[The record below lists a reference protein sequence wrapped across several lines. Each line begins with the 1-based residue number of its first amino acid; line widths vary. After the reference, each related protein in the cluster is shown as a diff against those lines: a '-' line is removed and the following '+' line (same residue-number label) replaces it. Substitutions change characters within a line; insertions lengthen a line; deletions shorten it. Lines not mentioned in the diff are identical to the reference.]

1 MILKGVGIGRG
12 VAVGPVLRMAEPLP
26 EPKDE
31 PRAASVSA
39 EAENARVTK
48 ALAAVNADLNRRAQE
63 AANGDEGTKQA
74 AEILQAVAMFAS
86 DPALAANI
94 AKMVDDGKTG
104 ERAVLEG
111 FGQVEEMFRQIGGYQ
126 GERAADL
133 HDVGQ
138 RVIAELMGRPAPGV
152 PQSETPFVLVAK
164 DLSPADTASLDLD
177 KTLAIVTSEGGP
189 TSHTA
194 ILCRA
199 RGIVAVVSA
208 AEAVDLTDGET
219 VIVNAARGEVTTDPT
234 DEQLAAAHDAKLR
247 ADKAKELRGQPG
259 QLKDGHRIPL
269 LANVGKP
276 SDAKTALE
284 YGAEGVG
291 LFRTEFLFIGNEEP
305 PTVEEQTK
313 AYAELLAQ
321 FPGKK
326 VVIRLL
332 DAGADK
338 PLPFLTPEDEPNPAL
353 GLRGLRTLAQ
363 HKAVLEGQLKALAAA
378 DAQTDADLW
387 VMAPMVADEWE
398 AEYFTKLGK
407 SFGLK
412 FVGSM
417 AEVPSI
423 AVMADKVSQVTDFV
437 SIGTNDLTQYTLAAD
452 RTLGSVSNYQ
462 TAWHPA
468 VLRVIKMICEA
479 GNKNGMPVGVCG
491 EAAAD
496 PDLAVVLAGLGVNSL
511 SMTPVALDDVRA
523 ELAQHTLEEAQ
534 QIAEKA
540 LNGDFYNPPQWCEL
554 GE

>member
-1 MILKGVGIGRG
+1 MIIKGVGIGRG

-94 AKMVDDGKTG
+94 AKMVDEGKTG
-104 ERAVLEG
+104 ERAVLDG

-164 DLSPADTASLDLD
+164 DLTPADTASLDLD

-208 AEAVDLTDGET
+208 TEAVDLADGET
-219 VIVNAARGEVTTDPT
+219 VIVNAAKSEVTTDPT

-363 HKAVLEGQLKALAAA
+363 HKAVLEGQLKALAEA

>member
-1 MILKGVGIGRG
+1 MVIKGVGIGRG
-12 VAVGPVLRMAEPLP
+12 VAVGPVIRMAAALP
-26 EPKDE
+26 EPSDA
-31 PRAASVSA
+31 PRADSVSA
-39 EAENARVTK
+39 ESEIERVTK
-48 ALAAVNADLNRRAQE
+48 SLALVNADLNRRAEE
-63 AANGDEGTKQA
+63 AANGDEGAKQA
-74 AEILQAVAMFAS
+74 APILQAIAMFAS
-86 DPALAANI
+86 DPALAQSINTLI
-94 AKMVDDGKTG
+94 EQGKTA

-111 FGQVEEMFRQIGGYQ
+111 FGAVEEMFKAIGGYQ

-138 RVIAELMGRPAPGV
+138 RVIADLMGVPAPGV
-152 PQSETPFVLVAK
+152 PGSDTPFVLVAE
-164 DLSPADTASLDLD
+164 DLSPADTAGLDLD
-177 KTLAIVTSEGGP
+177 KTLAIVTSQGGP

-194 ILCRA
+194 ILARA

-208 AEAVDLTDGET
+208 AGADDLKNGET
-219 VIVNAARGEVTTDPT
+219 VIVNAAESTITTEPS
-234 DEQLAAAHDAKLR
+234 DEQVAAAEAAK
-247 ADKAKELRGQPG
+247 AKAAKAKELRGKPG
-259 QLKDGHRIPL
+259 ATKDGYHIPL

-276 SDAKTALE
+276 SDGKTALE

-291 LFRTEFLFIGNEEP
+291 LFRSEFLFIGNAEP
-305 PTVEEQTK
+305 PSVEEQTK

-326 VVIRLL
+326 VVIRML

-353 GLRGLRTLAQ
+353 GLRGLRTLRT
-363 HKAVLEGQLKALAAA
+363 HMNVLEGQLKALAAA

-387 VMAPMVADEWE
+387 VMAPMVADAHE
-398 AEYFTKLGK
+398 AAYFVKLGK

-412 FVGSM
+412 KVGVM

-423 AVMADKVSQVTDFV
+423 ALMADQVAKVADFV

-452 RTLGSVSNYQ
+452 RTLGSVANYQ

-468 VLRVIKMICEA
+468 VLRAIKLIADA
-479 GNKNGMPVGVCG
+479 GNANGMPVGVCG

-496 PDLAVVLAGLGVNSL
+496 PDLAVVLTGIGVNSL

-523 ELAQHTLEEAQ
+523 ELAGVTLEEAQ
-534 QIAEKA
+534 EKAAKA
-540 LNGDFYNPPQWCEL
+540 LNGDFYNPSEWNI
-554 GE
+554 

>member
-1 MILKGVGIGRG
+1 MVIKGVGIGRG
-12 VAVGPVLRMAEPLP
+12 VAVGPVIRMAAALP
-26 EPKDE
+26 EPSDA
-31 PRAASVSA
+31 PRADSVSA
-39 EAENARVTK
+39 ESEIERVTK
-48 ALAAVNADLNRRAQE
+48 SLALVNADLNRRAEE
-63 AANGDEGTKQA
+63 AANGDEGAKQA
-74 AEILQAVAMFAS
+74 APILQAIAMFAS
-86 DPALAANI
+86 DPALAQSINTLI
-94 AKMVDDGKTG
+94 EQGKTA

-111 FGQVEEMFRQIGGYQ
+111 FGAVEEMFKAIGGYQ

-138 RVIAELMGRPAPGV
+138 RVIADLMGVPAPGV
-152 PQSETPFVLVAK
+152 PVSDTPFVLVAE
-164 DLSPADTASLDLD
+164 DLSPADTAGLDLD
-177 KTLAIVTSEGGP
+177 KTLAIVTSQGGP

-194 ILCRA
+194 ILARA

-208 AEAVDLTDGET
+208 AGADDLKNGET
-219 VIVNAARGEVTTDPT
+219 VIVNAAESTITTEPS
-234 DEQLAAAHDAKLR
+234 DEQVAAAEAAK
-247 ADKAKELRGQPG
+247 AKAAKAKELRGKPG
-259 QLKDGHRIPL
+259 ATKDGYHIPL

-276 SDAKTALE
+276 SDGKTALE

-291 LFRTEFLFIGNEEP
+291 LFRSEFLFIGNAEP
-305 PTVEEQTK
+305 PSVEEQTK

-326 VVIRLL
+326 VVIRML

-353 GLRGLRTLAQ
+353 GLRGLRTLRT
-363 HKAVLEGQLKALAAA
+363 HMNVLEGQLKALAAA

-387 VMAPMVADEWE
+387 FMAPMVADAHE
-398 AEYFTKLGK
+398 AAYFVKLGK

-412 FVGSM
+412 KVGVM

-423 AVMADKVSQVTDFV
+423 ALMADQVAKVADFV

-452 RTLGSVSNYQ
+452 RTLGSVANYQ

-468 VLRVIKMICEA
+468 VLRAIKLIADA
-479 GNKNGMPVGVCG
+479 GNANGMPVGVCG

-496 PDLAVVLAGLGVNSL
+496 PDLAVVLTGIGVNSL

-523 ELAQHTLEEAQ
+523 ELAGVTLEEAQ
-534 QIAEKA
+534 EKAAKA
-540 LNGDFYNPPQWCEL
+540 LNGDFYNPSEWNI
-554 GE
+554 

>member
-1 MILKGVGIGRG
+1 MVIKGVGIGRG
-12 VAVGPVLRMAEPLP
+12 VAVGPVIRMAAALP
-26 EPKDE
+26 EPSDA
-31 PRAASVSA
+31 PRADSVSA
-39 EAENARVTK
+39 ESEIERVTK
-48 ALAAVNADLNRRAQE
+48 SLALVNADLNRRAEE
-63 AANGDEGTKQA
+63 AANGDEGAKQA
-74 AEILQAVAMFAS
+74 APILQAIAMFAS
-86 DPALAANI
+86 DPALAQSINTLI
-94 AKMVDDGKTG
+94 EQGKTA

-111 FGQVEEMFRQIGGYQ
+111 FGAVEEMFKVIGGYQ

-138 RVIAELMGRPAPGV
+138 RVIADLMGVPAPGV
-152 PQSETPFVLVAK
+152 PVSDTPFVLVAE
-164 DLSPADTASLDLD
+164 DLSPADTAGLDLD
-177 KTLAIVTSEGGP
+177 KTLAIVTSQGGP

-194 ILCRA
+194 ILARA

-208 AEAVDLTDGET
+208 AGADDLKNGET
-219 VIVNAARGEVTTDPT
+219 VIVNAAESTITTEPS
-234 DEQLAAAHDAKLR
+234 DEQVAAAEAAK
-247 ADKAKELRGQPG
+247 AKAAKAKELRGKPG
-259 QLKDGHRIPL
+259 ATKDGHHIPL

-276 SDAKTALE
+276 SDGKTALE

-291 LFRTEFLFIGNEEP
+291 LFRSEFLFIGNAEP
-305 PTVEEQTK
+305 PSVEEQTK

-326 VVIRLL
+326 VVIRML

-353 GLRGLRTLAQ
+353 GLRGLRTLRT
-363 HKAVLEGQLKALAAA
+363 HMNVLEGQLKALAAA

-387 VMAPMVADEWE
+387 VMAPMVADAHE
-398 AEYFTKLGK
+398 AAYFVKLGK

-412 FVGSM
+412 KVGVM

-423 AVMADKVSQVTDFV
+423 ALMADQVAKVADFV

-452 RTLGSVSNYQ
+452 RTLGSVANYQ

-468 VLRVIKMICEA
+468 VLRAIKLIADA
-479 GNKNGMPVGVCG
+479 GNANGMPVGVCG

-496 PDLAVVLAGLGVNSL
+496 PDLAVVLTGIGVNSL

-523 ELAQHTLEEAQ
+523 ELAGVTLEEAQ
-534 QIAEKA
+534 EKAAKA
-540 LNGDFYNPPQWCEL
+540 LNGDFYNPSEWNI
-554 GE
+554 

>member
-1 MILKGVGIGRG
+1 MVIKGVGIGRG
-12 VAVGPVLRMAEPLP
+12 VAVGPVIRMAAALP
-26 EPKDE
+26 EPSDA
-31 PRAASVSA
+31 PRADSVSA
-39 EAENARVTK
+39 ESEIERVTK
-48 ALAAVNADLNRRAQE
+48 SLALVNADLNRRAEE
-63 AANGDEGTKQA
+63 AANGDEGAKQA
-74 AEILQAVAMFAS
+74 APILQAIAMFAS
-86 DPALAANI
+86 DPALAQSINTLI
-94 AKMVDDGKTG
+94 EQGKTA

-111 FGQVEEMFRQIGGYQ
+111 FGAVEEMFKAIGGYQ

-138 RVIAELMGRPAPGV
+138 RVIADLMGVPAPGV
-152 PQSETPFVLVAK
+152 PVSDTPFVLVAE
-164 DLSPADTASLDLD
+164 DLSPADTAGLDLD
-177 KTLAIVTSEGGP
+177 KTLAIVTSQGGP

-194 ILCRA
+194 ILARA

-208 AEAVDLTDGET
+208 AGADDLKNGET
-219 VIVNAARGEVTTDPT
+219 VIVNAAESTITTEPS
-234 DEQLAAAHDAKLR
+234 DEQVAAAEAAK
-247 ADKAKELRGQPG
+247 AKAAKAKELRGKPG
-259 QLKDGHRIPL
+259 ATKDGYHIPL

-276 SDAKTALE
+276 SDGKTALE

-291 LFRTEFLFIGNEEP
+291 LFRSEFLFIGNAEP
-305 PTVEEQTK
+305 PSVEEQTK

-326 VVIRLL
+326 VVIRML

-353 GLRGLRTLAQ
+353 GLRGLRTLRT
-363 HKAVLEGQLKALAAA
+363 HMNVLEGQLKALAAA

-387 VMAPMVADEWE
+387 VMAPMVADAHE
-398 AEYFTKLGK
+398 AAYFVKLGK

-412 FVGSM
+412 KVGVM

-423 AVMADKVSQVTDFV
+423 VLMADQVAKVADFV

-452 RTLGSVSNYQ
+452 RTLGSVANYQ

-468 VLRVIKMICEA
+468 VLRAIKLIADA
-479 GNKNGMPVGVCG
+479 GNANGMPVGVCG

-496 PDLAVVLAGLGVNSL
+496 PDLAVVLTGIGVNSL

-523 ELAQHTLEEAQ
+523 ELAGVTLEEAQ
-534 QIAEKA
+534 EKAAKA
-540 LNGDFYNPPQWCEL
+540 LNGDFYNPSEWNI
-554 GE
+554 

>member
-1 MILKGVGIGRG
+1 MVIKGVGIGRG
-12 VAVGPVLRMAEPLP
+12 VAVGPVIRMAAALP
-26 EPKDE
+26 EPSDA
-31 PRAASVSA
+31 PRADSVSA
-39 EAENARVTK
+39 ESEIERVTK
-48 ALAAVNADLNRRAQE
+48 SLALVNADLNRRAEE
-63 AANGDEGTKQA
+63 AANGDEGAKQA
-74 AEILQAVAMFAS
+74 APILQAIAMFAS
-86 DPALAANI
+86 DPALAQSINTLI
-94 AKMVDDGKTG
+94 EQGKTA

-111 FGQVEEMFRQIGGYQ
+111 FGAVEEMFKAIGGYQ

-138 RVIAELMGRPAPGV
+138 RVIADLMCVPAPGV
-152 PQSETPFVLVAK
+152 PVSDTPFVLVAE
-164 DLSPADTASLDLD
+164 DLSPADTAGLDLD
-177 KTLAIVTSEGGP
+177 KTLAIVTSQGGP

-194 ILCRA
+194 ILARA

-208 AEAVDLTDGET
+208 AGADDLKNGET
-219 VIVNAARGEVTTDPT
+219 VIVNAAESTITTEPS
-234 DEQLAAAHDAKLR
+234 DEQVAAAEAAK
-247 ADKAKELRGQPG
+247 AKAAKAKELRGKPG
-259 QLKDGHRIPL
+259 ATKDGYHIPL

-276 SDAKTALE
+276 SDGKTALE

-291 LFRTEFLFIGNEEP
+291 LFRSEFLFIGNAEP
-305 PTVEEQTK
+305 PSVEEQTK

-326 VVIRLL
+326 VVIRML

-353 GLRGLRTLAQ
+353 GLRGLRTLRT
-363 HKAVLEGQLKALAAA
+363 HMNVLEGQLKALAAA

-387 VMAPMVADEWE
+387 VMAPMVADAHE
-398 AEYFTKLGK
+398 AAYFVKLGK

-412 FVGSM
+412 KVGVM

-423 AVMADKVSQVTDFV
+423 ALMADQVAKVADFV

-452 RTLGSVSNYQ
+452 RTLGSVANYQ

-468 VLRVIKMICEA
+468 VLRAIKLIADA
-479 GNKNGMPVGVCG
+479 GNANGMPVGVCG

-496 PDLAVVLAGLGVNSL
+496 PDLAVVLTGIGVNSL

-523 ELAQHTLEEAQ
+523 ELAGVTLEEAQ
-534 QIAEKA
+534 EKAAKA
-540 LNGDFYNPPQWCEL
+540 LNGDFYNPSEWNI
-554 GE
+554 

>member
-1 MILKGVGIGRG
+1 MVIKGVGIGRG
-12 VAVGPVLRMAEPLP
+12 VAVGPVIRMAAALP
-26 EPKDE
+26 EPSDA
-31 PRAASVSA
+31 PRADSVSA
-39 EAENARVTK
+39 ESEIERVTK
-48 ALAAVNADLNRRAQE
+48 SLALVNADLNRRAEE
-63 AANGDEGTKQA
+63 AANGDEGAKQA
-74 AEILQAVAMFAS
+74 APILQAIAMFAS
-86 DPALAANI
+86 DPALAQSINTLI
-94 AKMVDDGKTG
+94 EQGKTA

-111 FGQVEEMFRQIGGYQ
+111 FGAVEEMFKAIGGYQ

-138 RVIAELMGRPAPGV
+138 RVIADLMGVPAPGV
-152 PQSETPFVLVAK
+152 PVSDTPFVLVAE
-164 DLSPADTASLDLD
+164 DLSPADTAGLDLD
-177 KTLAIVTSEGGP
+177 KTLAIVTSQGGP

-194 ILCRA
+194 ILARA

-208 AEAVDLTDGET
+208 AGADDLKNGET
-219 VIVNAARGEVTTDPT
+219 VIVNAAESTITTEPS
-234 DEQLAAAHDAKLR
+234 DEQVAAAEAAK
-247 ADKAKELRGQPG
+247 AKAAKAKELRGKPG
-259 QLKDGHRIPL
+259 ATKDGYHIPL

-276 SDAKTALE
+276 SDGKTALE

-291 LFRTEFLFIGNEEP
+291 LFRSEFLFIGNAEP
-305 PTVEEQTK
+305 PSVEEQTK

-326 VVIRLL
+326 VVIRML

-353 GLRGLRTLAQ
+353 GLRGLRTLRT
-363 HKAVLEGQLKALAAA
+363 HMNVLEGQLKALAAA

-387 VMAPMVADEWE
+387 VMAPMVADAHE
-398 AEYFTKLGK
+398 AAYFVKLGK

-412 FVGSM
+412 KVGVM

-423 AVMADKVSQVTDFV
+423 ALMADQVAKVADFV

-452 RTLGSVSNYQ
+452 RTLGSVANYQ

-468 VLRVIKMICEA
+468 VLRAIKLIADA
-479 GNKNGMPVGVCG
+479 GNANGMPVGVCG

-496 PDLAVVLAGLGVNSL
+496 PDLAVVLTGIGVNSL

-523 ELAQHTLEEAQ
+523 ELADVTLEEAQ
-534 QIAEKA
+534 EKAAKA
-540 LNGDFYNPPQWCEL
+540 LNGDFYNPSEWNI
-554 GE
+554 

>member
-1 MILKGVGIGRG
+1 MVIKGVGIGRG
-12 VAVGPVLRMAEPLP
+12 VAVGPVIRMAAALP
-26 EPKDE
+26 EPSDV
-31 PRAASVSA
+31 PRADSVSA
-39 EAENARVTK
+39 ESEIERVTK
-48 ALAAVNADLNRRAQE
+48 SLALVNADLNRRAEE
-63 AANGDEGTKQA
+63 AANGDEGAKQA
-74 AEILQAVAMFAS
+74 APILQAIAMFAS
-86 DPALAANI
+86 DPALAQSINTLI
-94 AKMVDDGKTG
+94 EQGKTA

-111 FGQVEEMFRQIGGYQ
+111 FGAVEEMFKAIGGYQ

-138 RVIAELMGRPAPGV
+138 RVIADLMGVPAPGV
-152 PQSETPFVLVAK
+152 PVSDTPFVLVAE
-164 DLSPADTASLDLD
+164 DLSPADTAGLDLD
-177 KTLAIVTSEGGP
+177 KTLAIVTSQGGP

-194 ILCRA
+194 ILARA

-208 AEAVDLTDGET
+208 AGADDLKNGET
-219 VIVNAARGEVTTDPT
+219 VIVNAAESTITTEPS
-234 DEQLAAAHDAKLR
+234 DEQVAAAEAAK
-247 ADKAKELRGQPG
+247 AKAAKAKELRGKPG
-259 QLKDGHRIPL
+259 ATKDGYHIPL

-276 SDAKTALE
+276 SDGKTALE

-291 LFRTEFLFIGNEEP
+291 LFRSEFLFIGNAEP
-305 PTVEEQTK
+305 PSVEEQTK

-326 VVIRLL
+326 VVIRML

-353 GLRGLRTLAQ
+353 GLRGLRTLRT
-363 HKAVLEGQLKALAAA
+363 HMNVLEGQLKALAAA

-387 VMAPMVADEWE
+387 VMAPMVADAHE
-398 AEYFTKLGK
+398 AAYFVKLGK

-412 FVGSM
+412 KVGVM

-423 AVMADKVSQVTDFV
+423 ALMADQVAKVADFV

-452 RTLGSVSNYQ
+452 RTLGSVANYQ

-468 VLRVIKMICEA
+468 VLRAIKLIADA
-479 GNKNGMPVGVCG
+479 GNANGMPVGVCG

-496 PDLAVVLAGLGVNSL
+496 PDLAVVLTGIGVNSL

-523 ELAQHTLEEAQ
+523 ELAGVTLEEAQ
-534 QIAEKA
+534 EKAAKA
-540 LNGDFYNPPQWCEL
+540 LNGDFYNPSEWNI
-554 GE
+554 

>member
-1 MILKGVGIGRG
+1 MVIKGVGIGRG
-12 VAVGPVLRMAEPLP
+12 VAVAPVIRMAAALP
-26 EPKDE
+26 EPSDA
-31 PRAASVSA
+31 PRADSVSA
-39 EAENARVTK
+39 ESEIERVTK
-48 ALAAVNADLNRRAQE
+48 SLALVNADLNRRAEE
-63 AANGDEGTKQA
+63 AANGDEGAKQA
-74 AEILQAVAMFAS
+74 APILQAIAMFAS
-86 DPALAANI
+86 DPALAQSINTLI
-94 AKMVDDGKTG
+94 EQGKTA

-111 FGQVEEMFRQIGGYQ
+111 FGAVEEMFKAIGGYQ

-138 RVIAELMGRPAPGV
+138 RVIADLMGVPAPGV
-152 PQSETPFVLVAK
+152 PVSDTPFVLVAE
-164 DLSPADTASLDLD
+164 DLSPADTAGLDLD
-177 KTLAIVTSEGGP
+177 KTLAIVTSQGGP

-194 ILCRA
+194 ILARA

-208 AEAVDLTDGET
+208 AGADDLKSGET
-219 VIVNAARGEVTTDPT
+219 VIVNAAESTITTEPS
-234 DEQLAAAHDAKLR
+234 DEQVAAAEAAK
-247 ADKAKELRGQPG
+247 AKAAKAKELRGKPG
-259 QLKDGHRIPL
+259 ATKDGYHIPL

-276 SDAKTALE
+276 SDGKTALE

-291 LFRTEFLFIGNEEP
+291 LFRSEFLFIGNAEP
-305 PTVEEQTK
+305 PSVEEQTK

-326 VVIRLL
+326 VVIRML

-353 GLRGLRTLAQ
+353 GLRGLRTLRT
-363 HKAVLEGQLKALAAA
+363 HMNVLEGQLKALAAA

-387 VMAPMVADEWE
+387 VMAPMVADAHE
-398 AEYFTKLGK
+398 AAYFVKLGK

-412 FVGSM
+412 KVGVM

-423 AVMADKVSQVTDFV
+423 ALMADQVAKVADFV

-452 RTLGSVSNYQ
+452 RTLGSVANYQ

-468 VLRVIKMICEA
+468 VLRAIKLIADA
-479 GNKNGMPVGVCG
+479 GNANGMPVGVCG

-496 PDLAVVLAGLGVNSL
+496 PDLAVVLTGIGVNSL

-523 ELAQHTLEEAQ
+523 ELAGVTLEEAQ
-534 QIAEKA
+534 EKAAKA
-540 LNGDFYNPPQWCEL
+540 LNGDFYNPSEWNI
-554 GE
+554 

>member
-1 MILKGVGIGRG
+1 MVIKGVGIGRG
-12 VAVGPVLRMAEPLP
+12 VAVGPVIRMAAALP
-26 EPKDE
+26 EPSDA
-31 PRAASVSA
+31 PRADSVSA
-39 EAENARVTK
+39 ESEIERVTK
-48 ALAAVNADLNRRAQE
+48 SLALVNADLNRRAEE
-63 AANGDEGTKQA
+63 AANGDEGAKQA
-74 AEILQAVAMFAS
+74 APILQAIAMFAS
-86 DPALAANI
+86 DPALAQSINTLI
-94 AKMVDDGKTG
+94 EQGKTA

-111 FGQVEEMFRQIGGYQ
+111 FGAVEEMFKAIGGYQ

-138 RVIAELMGRPAPGV
+138 RVIADLMGVPAPGV
-152 PQSETPFVLVAK
+152 PVSDTPFVLVAE
-164 DLSPADTASLDLD
+164 DLSPADTAGLDLD
-177 KTLAIVTSEGGP
+177 QTLAIVTSQGGP

-194 ILCRA
+194 ILARA

-208 AEAVDLTDGET
+208 AGADDLKNGET
-219 VIVNAARGEVTTDPT
+219 VIVNAAESTITTEPS
-234 DEQLAAAHDAKLR
+234 DEQVAAAEAAK
-247 ADKAKELRGQPG
+247 AKAAKAKELRGKPG
-259 QLKDGHRIPL
+259 ATKDGYHIPL

-276 SDAKTALE
+276 SDGKTALE

-291 LFRTEFLFIGNEEP
+291 LFRSEFLFIGNAEP
-305 PTVEEQTK
+305 PSVEEQTK

-326 VVIRLL
+326 VVIRML

-353 GLRGLRTLAQ
+353 GLRGLRTLRT
-363 HKAVLEGQLKALAAA
+363 HMNVLEGQLKALAAA

-387 VMAPMVADEWE
+387 VMAPMVADAHE
-398 AEYFTKLGK
+398 AAYFVKLGK

-412 FVGSM
+412 KVGVM

-423 AVMADKVSQVTDFV
+423 ALMADQVAKVADFV

-452 RTLGSVSNYQ
+452 RTLGSVANYQ

-468 VLRVIKMICEA
+468 VLRAIKLIADA
-479 GNKNGMPVGVCG
+479 GNANGMPVGVCG

-496 PDLAVVLAGLGVNSL
+496 PDLAVVLTGIGVNSL

-523 ELAQHTLEEAQ
+523 ELAGVTLEEAQ
-534 QIAEKA
+534 EKAAKA
-540 LNGDFYNPPQWCEL
+540 LNGDFYNPSEWNI
-554 GE
+554 

>member
-1 MILKGVGIGRG
+1 MVIKGVGIGRG
-12 VAVGPVLRMAEPLP
+12 VAVGPVIRMAAALP
-26 EPKDE
+26 EPSDA
-31 PRAASVSA
+31 PRADSVSA
-39 EAENARVTK
+39 ESEIERVTK
-48 ALAAVNADLNRRAQE
+48 SLALVNADLNRRAEE
-63 AANGDEGTKQA
+63 AANGDEGAKQA
-74 AEILQAVAMFAS
+74 APILQAIAMFAS
-86 DPALAANI
+86 DPALAQSINTLI
-94 AKMVDDGKTG
+94 EQGKTA

-111 FGQVEEMFRQIGGYQ
+111 FGAVEEMFKAIGGYQ

-138 RVIAELMGRPAPGV
+138 RVIADLMGVPAPGV
-152 PQSETPFVLVAK
+152 PVSDTPFVLVAE
-164 DLSPADTASLDLD
+164 DLSPADTAGLDLD
-177 KTLAIVTSEGGP
+177 RTLAIVTSQGGP

-194 ILCRA
+194 ILARA

-208 AEAVDLTDGET
+208 AGADDLKNGET
-219 VIVNAARGEVTTDPT
+219 VIVNAAESTITTEPS
-234 DEQLAAAHDAKLR
+234 DEQVAAAEAAK
-247 ADKAKELRGQPG
+247 AKAAKAKELRGKPG
-259 QLKDGHRIPL
+259 ATKDGYHIPL

-276 SDAKTALE
+276 SDGKTALE

-291 LFRTEFLFIGNEEP
+291 LFRSEFLFIGNAEP
-305 PTVEEQTK
+305 PSVEEQTK

-326 VVIRLL
+326 VVIRML

-353 GLRGLRTLAQ
+353 GLRGLRTLRT
-363 HKAVLEGQLKALAAA
+363 HMNVLEGQLKALAAA

-387 VMAPMVADEWE
+387 VMAPMVADAHE
-398 AEYFTKLGK
+398 AAYFVKLGK

-412 FVGSM
+412 KVGVM

-423 AVMADKVSQVTDFV
+423 ALMADQVAKVADFV

-452 RTLGSVSNYQ
+452 RTLGSVANYQ

-468 VLRVIKMICEA
+468 VLRAIKLIADA
-479 GNKNGMPVGVCG
+479 GNANGMPVGVCG

-496 PDLAVVLAGLGVNSL
+496 PDLAVVLTGIGVNSL

-523 ELAQHTLEEAQ
+523 ELAGVTLEEAQ
-534 QIAEKA
+534 EKAAKA
-540 LNGDFYNPPQWCEL
+540 LNGDFYNPSEWNI
-554 GE
+554 

>member
-208 AEAVDLTDGET
+208 AEAVGLTDGET
-219 VIVNAARGEVTTDPT
+219 VIVNAAKGEVTTDPT

-534 QIAEKA
+534 QIAAKA

>member
-1 MILKGVGIGRG
+1 MVIKGVGIGRG
-12 VAVGPVLRMAEPLP
+12 VAVGPVIRMAAALP
-26 EPKDE
+26 EPSDA
-31 PRAASVSA
+31 PRADSVSA
-39 EAENARVTK
+39 ESEIERVTK
-48 ALAAVNADLNRRAQE
+48 SLALVNADLNRRAEE
-63 AANGDEGTKQA
+63 AANGDEGAKQA
-74 AEILQAVAMFAS
+74 APILQAIAMFAS
-86 DPALAANI
+86 DPALAQSINTLI
-94 AKMVDDGKTG
+94 EQGKTA

-111 FGQVEEMFRQIGGYQ
+111 FGAVEEMFKAIGGYQ

-138 RVIAELMGRPAPGV
+138 RVIADLMGVPAPGV
-152 PQSETPFVLVAK
+152 PVSDTPFVLVAE
-164 DLSPADTASLDLD
+164 DLSPADTAGLDLD
-177 KTLAIVTSEGGP
+177 KTLAIVTSQGGP

-194 ILCRA
+194 ILARA

-208 AEAVDLTDGET
+208 AGADDLKNGET
-219 VIVNAARGEVTTDPT
+219 VIVNAAESTITTEPS
-234 DEQLAAAHDAKLR
+234 DEQVAAAEAAK
-247 ADKAKELRGQPG
+247 AKAAKAKELRGKPG
-259 QLKDGHRIPL
+259 ATKDGYHIPL

-276 SDAKTALE
+276 SDGKTALE

-291 LFRTEFLFIGNEEP
+291 LFRSEFLFIGNAEP
-305 PTVEEQTK
+305 PSVEEQTK

-326 VVIRLL
+326 VVIRML

-353 GLRGLRTLAQ
+353 GLRGLRTLRT
-363 HKAVLEGQLKALAAA
+363 HMNVLEGQLKALAAA

-387 VMAPMVADEWE
+387 VMAPMVADAHE
-398 AEYFTKLGK
+398 AAYFVKLGK

-412 FVGSM
+412 KVGVM

-423 AVMADKVSQVTDFV
+423 ALMADQVAKVADFV

-452 RTLGSVSNYQ
+452 RTLGSVANYQ

-468 VLRVIKMICEA
+468 VLRAIKMICDA
-479 GNKNGMPVGVCG
+479 GNAKGMPVGVCG

-523 ELAQHTLEEAQ
+523 ALAEVTFEEAQ
-534 QIAEKA
+534 ARAEAA
-540 LNGDFYNPPQWCEL
+540 LNGDFYHPAN
-554 GE
+554 

>member
-12 VAVGPVLRMAEPLP
+12 VAVSPVLRMAEPLP

-534 QIAEKA
+534 QIAAKA

>member
-1 MILKGVGIGRG
+1 MVIKGVGVGRG
-12 VAVGPVLRMAEPLP
+12 VAVGPVIRMAAALP
-26 EPKDE
+26 EPSDA
-31 PRAASVSA
+31 PRADSVSA
-39 EAENARVTK
+39 ESEIERVTK
-48 ALAAVNADLNRRAQE
+48 SLALVNADLNRRAEE
-63 AANGDEGTKQA
+63 AANGDEGAKQA
-74 AEILQAVAMFAS
+74 APILQAIAMFAS
-86 DPALAANI
+86 DPALAQSINTLI
-94 AKMVDDGKTG
+94 EQGKTA

-111 FGQVEEMFRQIGGYQ
+111 FGAVEEMFKAIGGYQ

-138 RVIAELMGRPAPGV
+138 RVIADLMGVPAPGV
-152 PQSETPFVLVAK
+152 PVSDTPFVLVAE
-164 DLSPADTASLDLD
+164 DLSPADTAGLDLD
-177 KTLAIVTSEGGP
+177 KTLAIVTSQGGP

-194 ILCRA
+194 ILARA

-208 AEAVDLTDGET
+208 AGADDLKNGET
-219 VIVNAARGEVTTDPT
+219 VIVNAAESTITTEPS
-234 DEQLAAAHDAKLR
+234 DEQVAAAEAAK
-247 ADKAKELRGQPG
+247 AKAAKAKELRGKPG
-259 QLKDGHRIPL
+259 ATKDGYHIPL

-276 SDAKTALE
+276 SDGKTALE

-291 LFRTEFLFIGNEEP
+291 LFRSEFLFIGNAEP
-305 PTVEEQTK
+305 PSVEEQTK

-326 VVIRLL
+326 VVIRML

-353 GLRGLRTLAQ
+353 GLRGLRTLRT
-363 HKAVLEGQLKALAAA
+363 HMNVLEGQLKALAAA

-387 VMAPMVADEWE
+387 VMAPMVADAHE
-398 AEYFTKLGK
+398 AAYFVKLGK

-412 FVGSM
+412 KVGVM

-423 AVMADKVSQVTDFV
+423 ALMADQVAKVADFV

-452 RTLGSVSNYQ
+452 RTLGSVANYQ

-468 VLRVIKMICEA
+468 VLRAIKLIADA
-479 GNKNGMPVGVCG
+479 GNANGMPVGVCG

-496 PDLAVVLAGLGVNSL
+496 PDLAVVLTGIGVNSL

-523 ELAQHTLEEAQ
+523 ELAGVTLEEAQ
-534 QIAEKA
+534 EKAAKA
-540 LNGDFYNPPQWCEL
+540 LNGDFYNPSEWNI
-554 GE
+554 

>member
-1 MILKGVGIGRG
+1 MVIKGVGIGRG
-12 VAVGPVLRMAEPLP
+12 VAVGPVIRMAAALP
-26 EPKDE
+26 EPSDA
-31 PRAASVSA
+31 PRADSVSA
-39 EAENARVTK
+39 ESEIERVTK
-48 ALAAVNADLNRRAQE
+48 SLALVNADLNRRAEE
-63 AANGDEGTKQA
+63 AANGDEGAKQA
-74 AEILQAVAMFAS
+74 APILQAIAMFAS
-86 DPALAANI
+86 DPALAQSINTLI
-94 AKMVDDGKTG
+94 EQGKTA

-111 FGQVEEMFRQIGGYQ
+111 FGAVEEMFKAIGGYQ

-138 RVIAELMGRPAPGV
+138 RVIADLMGVPAPGV
-152 PQSETPFVLVAK
+152 PVSDTPFVLVAE
-164 DLSPADTASLDLD
+164 DLSPADTAGLDLD
-177 KTLAIVTSEGGP
+177 KTLAIVTSQGGP

-194 ILCRA
+194 ILARA

-208 AEAVDLTDGET
+208 AGADDLKNGET
-219 VIVNAARGEVTTDPT
+219 VIVNAAESTITTEPS
-234 DEQLAAAHDAKLR
+234 DEQVAAAEAAK
-247 ADKAKELRGQPG
+247 AKAAKAKELRGKPG
-259 QLKDGHRIPL
+259 ATKDGYHIPL

-276 SDAKTALE
+276 SDGKTALE

-291 LFRTEFLFIGNEEP
+291 LFRSEFLFIGNAEP
-305 PTVEEQTK
+305 PSVEEQTK

-326 VVIRLL
+326 VVIRML

-353 GLRGLRTLAQ
+353 GLRGLRTLRT
-363 HKAVLEGQLKALAAA
+363 HMNVLEGQLKALAAA

-387 VMAPMVADEWE
+387 VMAPMVADAHE
-398 AEYFTKLGK
+398 AAYFVKLGK

-412 FVGSM
+412 KVGVM

-423 AVMADKVSQVTDFV
+423 ALMADQVAKVADFV

-452 RTLGSVSNYQ
+452 RTLGSVANYQ

-468 VLRVIKMICEA
+468 VLRAIKLIADA
-479 GNKNGMPVGVCG
+479 GNANGMPVGVCG

-496 PDLAVVLAGLGVNSL
+496 PDLAVVLAGIGVNSL

-523 ELAQHTLEEAQ
+523 ELAGVTLEEAQ
-534 QIAEKA
+534 EKAAKA
-540 LNGDFYNPPQWCEL
+540 LNGDFYNPSEWNI
-554 GE
+554 

>member
-1 MILKGVGIGRG
+1 MVIKGVGIGRG
-12 VAVGPVLRMAEPLP
+12 VAVGPVIRMAAALP
-26 EPKDE
+26 EPSDA
-31 PRAASVSA
+31 PRADSVSA
-39 EAENARVTK
+39 ESEIERVTK
-48 ALAAVNADLNRRAQE
+48 SLALVNADLNRRAEE
-63 AANGDEGTKQA
+63 AANGDEGAKQA
-74 AEILQAVAMFAS
+74 APILQAIAMFAS
-86 DPALAANI
+86 DPALAQSINTLI
-94 AKMVDDGKTG
+94 EQGKTA

-111 FGQVEEMFRQIGGYQ
+111 FGAVEEMFKAIGGYQ

-138 RVIAELMGRPAPGV
+138 RVIADLMGVPAPGV
-152 PQSETPFVLVAK
+152 PVSDTPFVLVAE
-164 DLSPADTASLDLD
+164 DLSPADTAGLDLD
-177 KTLAIVTSEGGP
+177 KTLAIVTSQGGP

-194 ILCRA
+194 ILARA

-208 AEAVDLTDGET
+208 AGADDLKNSET
-219 VIVNAARGEVTTDPT
+219 VIVNAAESTITTEPS
-234 DEQLAAAHDAKLR
+234 DEQVAAAEAAK
-247 ADKAKELRGQPG
+247 AKAAKAKELRGKPG
-259 QLKDGHRIPL
+259 ATKDGYHIPL

-276 SDAKTALE
+276 SDGKTALE

-291 LFRTEFLFIGNEEP
+291 LFRSEFLFIGNAEP
-305 PTVEEQTK
+305 PSVEEQTK

-326 VVIRLL
+326 VVIRML

-353 GLRGLRTLAQ
+353 GLRGLRTLRT
-363 HKAVLEGQLKALAAA
+363 HMNVLEGQLKALAAA

-387 VMAPMVADEWE
+387 VMAPMVADAHE
-398 AEYFTKLGK
+398 AAYFVKLGK

-412 FVGSM
+412 KVGVM

-423 AVMADKVSQVTDFV
+423 ALMADQVAKVADFV

-452 RTLGSVSNYQ
+452 RTLGSVANYQ

-468 VLRVIKMICEA
+468 VLRAIKLIADA
-479 GNKNGMPVGVCG
+479 GNANGMPVGVCG

-496 PDLAVVLAGLGVNSL
+496 PDLAVVLTGIGVNSL

-523 ELAQHTLEEAQ
+523 ELAGVTLEEAQ
-534 QIAEKA
+534 EKAAKA
-540 LNGDFYNPPQWCEL
+540 LNGDFYNPSEWNI
-554 GE
+554 

>member
-1 MILKGVGIGRG
+1 MVIKGVGIGRG
-12 VAVGPVLRMAEPLP
+12 VAVGPVIRMAAALP
-26 EPKDE
+26 EPSDA
-31 PRAASVSA
+31 PRADSVSA
-39 EAENARVTK
+39 ESEIERVTK
-48 ALAAVNADLNRRAQE
+48 SLALVNADLNRRAEE
-63 AANGDEGTKQA
+63 AANGDEGAKQA
-74 AEILQAVAMFAS
+74 APILQAIAMFAS
-86 DPALAANI
+86 DPALAQSINTLI
-94 AKMVDDGKTG
+94 EQGKTA

-111 FGQVEEMFRQIGGYQ
+111 FGAVEEMFKAIGGYQ

-138 RVIAELMGRPAPGV
+138 RVIADLMGVPAPGV
-152 PQSETPFVLVAK
+152 PVSDTPFVLVAE
-164 DLSPADTASLDLD
+164 DLSPADTAGLDLD
-177 KTLAIVTSEGGP
+177 KTLAIVTSQGGP

-194 ILCRA
+194 ILARA

-208 AEAVDLTDGET
+208 AGADDLKNGET
-219 VIVNAARGEVTTDPT
+219 VIVNAAESTITTEPS
-234 DEQLAAAHDAKLR
+234 DEQVAAAEAAK
-247 ADKAKELRGQPG
+247 AKAAKAKELRGKPG
-259 QLKDGHRIPL
+259 ATKDGYHIPL

-276 SDAKTALE
+276 SDGKTALE

-291 LFRTEFLFIGNEEP
+291 LFRSEFLFIGNAEP
-305 PTVEEQTK
+305 PSVEEQTK

-326 VVIRLL
+326 VVIRML

-353 GLRGLRTLAQ
+353 GLRGLRTLRT
-363 HKAVLEGQLKALAAA
+363 HMNVLEGQLKALAAA

-387 VMAPMVADEWE
+387 VMAPMVADAHE
-398 AEYFTKLGK
+398 AAYFVKLGK

-412 FVGSM
+412 KVGVM

-423 AVMADKVSQVTDFV
+423 ALMADQVAKVADFV

-452 RTLGSVSNYQ
+452 RTLGSVANYQ

-468 VLRVIKMICEA
+468 VLRAIKMICDA
-479 GNKNGMPVGVCG
+479 GNAKGMPVGVCG

-523 ELAQHTLEEAQ
+523 SLAEVTFEEAK
-534 QIAEKA
+534 AKAAAA
-540 LNGDFYNPPQWCEL
+540 LNGDFYKPAE
-554 GE
+554 